1 MPANLLAYTVTSSMQ
16 THRYPYLGV
25 GSGLSPNETFMHPA
39 NPQDDSYWIVIIDAK
54 NPRVKVKEWIV
65 PGANNAVPGGIDTY
79 MNDPDYIFAVATQY
93 LSTQHVPQ
101 DAFYNFL
108 VKYGAGRELQ
118 RLEQINSTLGYGS
131 YGQVSYVLT
140 SQCGPRVPH
149 QPAPPSYE
157 VGSYS
162 NYPALLM
169 MSLESMPNGSP
180 PYSIADINTFIPRP
194 SY

>member
-1 MPANLLAYTVTSSMQ
+1 MSANLLAYTVTSSMLDK
-16 THRYPYLGV
+16 RPPAVRV
-25 GSGLSPNETFMHPA
+25 GSGGGSNETYIHPD
-39 NPQDDSYWIVIIDAK
+39 NPQNDSYWIVIIDAK

-65 PGANNAVPGGIDTY
+65 PGANNKVPGDIGTY
-79 MNDPDYIFAVATQY
+79 MDDPDYIFAVATQH
-93 LSTQHVPQ
+93 LSTPNVPQ

-108 VKYGAGRELQ
+108 AKYGASRELQ
-118 RLEQINSTLGYGS
+118 RLEQLNSTLGYGY
-131 YGQVSYVLT
+131 YGQVSYILT

-180 PYSIADINTFIPRP
+180 PYSIADVNTFIPRRQ
-194 SY
+194 